1 MEFEED
7 RHQQQQLSPQQQ
19 EEKQKIKYV
28 KNKIE
33 QNEENNENNSDN
45 VDEDAMGNISSTQQ
59 SNLKL
64 KSKSKNNLSL
74 KKNASFENKE
84 EDKVTEHQTTEHALN
99 TQSNVKN
106 NNHNEEE
113 VTSDYIDF
121 IDFVDKYPL
130 PMRSNSDRVAKS
142 NENGDFYDKE
152 SLSSPMLIENAKSIS
167 QYNVENN
174 NNNGN
179 INNNDDNVSPGQL
192 PPFNTTFTLHSAYS
206 FIYDETNN
214 EKIQKND
221 TI

>member
-1 MEFEED
+1 
-7 RHQQQQLSPQQQ
+7 
-19 EEKQKIKYV
+19 
-28 KNKIE
+28 
-33 QNEENNENNSDN
+33 
-45 VDEDAMGNISSTQQ
+45 
-59 SNLKL
+59 
-64 KSKSKNNLSL
+64 
-74 KKNASFENKE
+74 
-84 EDKVTEHQTTEHALN
+84 LN

-214 EKIQKND
+214 EKIQKTTQYKEDIRELEDQLNGKHEQHLNND
-221 TI
+221 SPNVGNDNNDNIKTKPKKIKKT